1 MGAVLCR
8 RAFRGFPSAWNRTLQ
23 VWLKMLSQKAKY
35 ALRAMLTLASA
46 EDGEALLISD
56 IAEAKN
62 LPKRFLEQIL
72 LDLKHHGLV
81 QSKRGK
87 NGGYALLKRPEAIT
101 FADIVRIIDG
111 PMAPL
116 PCLSRMAYQ
125 RCEDCVDE
133 DLCELRRVFGR
144 AHAASIA
151 ILEATSLADAL
162 AEGADRDRLPLARSL

>member
-1 MGAVLCR
+1 
-8 RAFRGFPSAWNRTLQ
+8 
-23 VWLKMLSQKAKY
+23 MLSQKAKY
-35 ALRAMLTLASA
+35 ALRAMLVLAA

-56 IAEAKN
+56 IAEARN

-87 NGGYALLKRPEAIT
+87 HGGYALLKRPAEIT
-101 FADIVRIIDG
+101 FGEIVRIIDG

-125 RCEDCVDE
+125 RCEDCEDE
-133 DLCELRRVFGR
+133 ATCELRRVFG
-144 AHAASIA
+144 AVHAATASI
-151 ILEATSLADAL
+151 LDGTTLADAL
-162 AEGADRDRLPLARSL
+162 SGGSRFEDRLLALRA